1 MNQQTAERLYR
12 HLWIYTHG
20 IASLCATKVCEFS
33 ESEMNDMLTEVF
45 ASLLQRVKQE
55 GIMIEIHNITKYY
68 GSNENKFQVLKG
80 LSLDIREKDFVVILG
95 ASGSGK
101 STLLNII
108 SGLERPDRGQYAM
121 MGQILQS

>member
-1 MNQQTAERLYR
+1 
-12 HLWIYTHG
+12 
-20 IASLCATKVCEFS
+20 
-33 ESEMNDMLTEVF
+33 
-45 ASLLQRVKQE
+45 
-55 GIMIEIHNITKYY
+55 MIEIHNITKYY

-108 SGLERPDRGQYAM
+108 TGLERPDEGTDRRPIDPVSQGKRRFHLSTVLSAC
-121 MGQILQS
+121 